1 MRVGLLVDI
10 VSSRDMDLAEVVG
23 MGAPR
28 NTAGEKKRC
37 TLAWLFARLVDGWK
51 STSVYVSM

>member
-1 MRVGLLVDI
+1 LCEIWM
-10 VSSRDMDLAEVVG
+10 LADVVG

-28 NTAGEKKRC
+28 STEKRC

-51 STSVYVSM
+51 STSIYMLS